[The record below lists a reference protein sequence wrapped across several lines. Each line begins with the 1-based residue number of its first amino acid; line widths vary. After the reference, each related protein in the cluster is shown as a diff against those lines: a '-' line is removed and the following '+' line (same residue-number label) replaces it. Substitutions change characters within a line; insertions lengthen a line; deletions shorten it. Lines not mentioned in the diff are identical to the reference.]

1 MGRAAMFVVMG
12 FGVAFGFISINIRNA
27 TDRLTESQVGYY
39 KYTMARNLARTAIQ
53 RSLRYIDLNPTVEN
67 YTPPTSGSFN
77 GGSYNVATT
86 VNGDTMT
93 LAVSGI
99 YADTI
104 YYMKAKLLKSTK
116 P

>member
-53 RSLRYIDLNPTVEN
+53 RSLRYIDLNPTVQD

-77 GGSYNVATT
+77 GGTYT
-86 VNGDTMT
+86 V
-93 LAVSGI
+93 
-99 YADTI
+99 
-104 YYMKAKLLKSTK
+104 STSTN
-116 P
+116 